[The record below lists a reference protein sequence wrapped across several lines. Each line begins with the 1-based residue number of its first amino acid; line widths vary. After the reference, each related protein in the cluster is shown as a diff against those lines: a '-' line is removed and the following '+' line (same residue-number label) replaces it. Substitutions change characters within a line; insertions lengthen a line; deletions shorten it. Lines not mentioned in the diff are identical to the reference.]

1 VLRVGWNSVAAAV
14 CAVLLLAGCADTT
27 DYVNEHPQRVLAP
40 VAGAGI
46 GLAGADFL
54 ENSAASAG
62 LGAAG
67 FIAGLAIGPY
77 LEKRDVVFYDKAIDE
92 AAVAQPGKPI
102 HWRNPNT
109 GTTGTMIR
117 GKEVVG
123 QDDVCRQLH
132 SDVKKSDGSVAAE
145 ELVVCKPDMG
155 TWYIESSWPVKP
167 KPAG

>member
-1 VLRVGWNSVAAAV
+1 MLRVGWNSVAAAV

-67 FIAGLAIGPY
+67 FIAA
-77 LEKRDVVFYDKAIDE
+77 
-92 AAVAQPGKPI
+92 
-102 HWRNPNT
+102 
-109 GTTGTMIR
+109 
-117 GKEVVG
+117 
-123 QDDVCRQLH
+123 
-132 SDVKKSDGSVAAE
+132 
-145 ELVVCKPDMG
+145 
-155 TWYIESSWPVKP
+155 
-167 KPAG
+167 